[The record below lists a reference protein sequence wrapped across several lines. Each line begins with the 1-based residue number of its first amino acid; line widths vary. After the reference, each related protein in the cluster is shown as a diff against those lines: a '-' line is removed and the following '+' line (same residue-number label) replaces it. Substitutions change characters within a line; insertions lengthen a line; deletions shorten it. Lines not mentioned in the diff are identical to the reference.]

1 MFKTEEK
8 KNSEEFCVMALK
20 GDAKFKRKLI
30 PGLKNVKRNLHFDVL
45 LLSITYKGSAKK
57 LQKSYLS

>member
-1 MFKTEEK
+1 MFNTVKKK

-20 GDAKFKRKLI
+20 GDAKLKRKLT

-45 LLSITYKGSAKK
+45 LLPITYKDSAKK
-57 LQKSYLS
+57 L